1 MNSVKF
7 FLIPKKKLK
16 DFVFALFS
24 GAEKTTE
31 KTTTEANVFKSK
43 SCFEKPFRCPHPKI
57 EFYLYTRRTQK
68 RPEKLDVLDPEA
80 FYYTHFNRAHP
91 TKIIIHGFGGGRN
104 FSPSPDLR
112 EAYFT
117 LGDYNIIIVD
127 YSRAVR
133 EPCLSQMEWAPR
145 FGALCIAQVVKY
157 VSQHPRGVPPDDM
170 HLIGYSVGAH
180 IAGLVA
186 NHIKPEEGKLGR
198 ITGLDPTIFFYSTT
212 NNTRD
217 LDKSD
222 AHFVD
227 VIHTGAGI
235 LGQWSPSGHADFYV
249 NGGTSQP
256 GCASSTLFS
265 KSNSFLI
272 FLW

>member
-1 MNSVKF
+1 M
-7 FLIPKKKLK
+7 
-16 DFVFALFS
+16 
-24 GAEKTTE
+24 E
-31 KTTTEANVFKSK
+31 TTTAATETDLFKSG
-43 SCFEKPFRCPHPKI
+43 SCFEKPYRCPHPKI
-57 EFYLYTRRTQK
+57 NFYLYTRRTQK
-68 RPEKLDVLDPEA
+68 SPEKLNVLDPES

-91 TKIIIHGFGGGRN
+91 TKIVIHGFGGGRN
-104 FSPSPDLR
+104 LSPSPDIR
-112 EAYFT
+112 DAYFQNS
-117 LGDYNIIIVD
+117 DYNIIIVD
-127 YSRAVR
+127 YGSAVK

-145 FGALCIAQVVKY
+145 FGSLCIAQLVKY
-157 VSQHPRGVPPDDM
+157 ISQHPRGVPPDDM

-180 IAGLVA
+180 IAGLIA
-186 NHIKPEEGKLGR
+186 NHLKPTEGKLGR

-256 GCASSTLFS
+256 GCASSTIFS
-265 KSNSFLI
+265 KLYFWLQIIIWNNSINFFFRNTRL
-272 FLW
+272 